1 MQAIVIHGTGLGH
14 LPIDDPGNDAPENIK
29 VWRALTRCVNRNI
42 PVVVTS
48 QCINGPIDMNVYSK
62 GRKQQEM
69 GLLGHGS
76 VTSPDSTVVKI
87 HYALSNNKDVAKV
100 LRMNLCGE
108 NINTLRE

>member
-1 MQAIVIHGTGLGH
+1 
-14 LPIDDPGNDAPENIK
+14 
-29 VWRALTRCVNRNI
+29 
-42 PVVVTS
+42 
-48 QCINGPIDMNVYSK
+48 
-62 GRKQQEM
+62 M

-100 LRMNLCGE
+100 LGMNLCGE

>member
-1 MQAIVIHGTGLGH
+1 
-14 LPIDDPGNDAPENIK
+14 
-29 VWRALTRCVNRNI
+29 
-42 PVVVTS
+42 
-48 QCINGPIDMNVYSK
+48 MNVYSK

-69 GLLGHGS
+69 GFLGHGS

-100 LRMNLCGE
+100 LGMNLCGE